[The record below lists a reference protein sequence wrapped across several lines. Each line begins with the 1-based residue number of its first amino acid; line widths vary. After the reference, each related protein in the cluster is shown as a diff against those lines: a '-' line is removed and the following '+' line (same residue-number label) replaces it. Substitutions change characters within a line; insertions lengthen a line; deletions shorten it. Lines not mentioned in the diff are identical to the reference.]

1 MLSLLSPVPPC
12 WLVETRDFLPKPASF
27 QSLFLEEWMSLL
39 RSSSFLILHAL
50 VMQLNPTKVI
60 WKHIISL
67 CSFEQ
72 VCNEHT
78 LKWVFIFLICT
89 ICKVRVVTPSLWNL
103 SIHIILFF
111 FFFFLITVE
120 SAWRK
125 MIEGGKNHERM
136 RPEWAAY
143 QGGSYTVC
151 WPVAACS
158 WKGWKGTPVGKV
170 LLGGSACPIYSQVIA
185 VMLNKIVTA
194 MTVSVSNTAN
204 QCW

>member
-111 FFFFLITVE
+111 FFFF
-120 SAWRK
+120 
-125 MIEGGKNHERM
+125 NN
-136 RPEWAAY
+136 
-143 QGGSYTVC
+143 C
-151 WPVAACS
+151 WICLKENDRR
-158 WKGWKGTPVGKV
+158 WKKPWEDETWMSCLPRG
-170 LLGGSACPIYSQVIA
+170 
-185 VMLNKIVTA
+185 
-194 MTVSVSNTAN
+194 
-204 QCW
+204 